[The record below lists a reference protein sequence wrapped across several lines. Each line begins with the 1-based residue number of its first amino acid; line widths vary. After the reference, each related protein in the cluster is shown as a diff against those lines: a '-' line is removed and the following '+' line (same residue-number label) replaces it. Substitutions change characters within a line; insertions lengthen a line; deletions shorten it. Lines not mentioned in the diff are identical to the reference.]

1 MKVLVDAHLPFALCS
16 LQVRTGNLG
25 RRELVGLF
33 ERNLDEVLKAL
44 ETSTLVEMDRGSV
57 RAVL

>member
-1 MKVLVDAHLPFALCS
+1 M